1 MNALKGEN
9 KFLKDRM
16 RALQRQLE
24 TFIDNSTTQ
33 QRYLREIKKL
43 RTELRTNKTAIS
55 QLGGTLGGGLP
66 DGFIN
71 SFESHVLNIKQTRS
85 SSPTSKK
92 KRPTSTGIMYN
103 GWVDNSRER
112 IEVAQL
118 HDKKVKFTTSV
129 PAEAKNKPV
138 KSSY

>member
-66 DGFIN
+66 DGFIH
-71 SFESHVLNIKQTRS
+71 SFESHVLNIKQARS

-92 KRPTSTGIMYN
+92 KRPTSTGAC
-103 GWVDNSRER
+103 VENSRER

-118 HDKKVKFTTSV
+118 HDKKVKFTTAV
-129 PAEAKNKPV
+129 PAEAKHKPV